1 VVLGQ
6 GGRDERAPEHD
17 RDALRSDDQAAVS
30 AAARTAGSALRFWGE
45 SAAPREGI
53 VGEADGLLKLRVT
66 APPVEG
72 RANEACLRLLAGA
85 LDLPISRLRIVS
97 GQHARLK
104 KIQIATA
111 SAQTIRAQ
119 LFDLRERP
127 RR

>member
-1 VVLGQ
+1 MVLVRQ
-6 GGRDERAPEHD
+6 EDE
-17 RDALRSDDQAAVS
+17 AVS
-30 AAARTAGSALRFWGE
+30 FRVHLQPKS
-45 SAAPREGI
+45 SREGI
-53 VGEADGLLKLRVT
+53 VGEADGILKLRVT

-85 LDLPISRLRIVS
+85 FDLSISRLRIVS

-104 KIQIATA
+104 TIRVAAA
-111 SAQTIRAQ
+111 SAQTIRAK